1 VSNPTLIIMA
11 GGIGHR
17 YGGLKQIEPVG
28 PEGEILID
36 YSIYDAIR
44 AGFGKIVFLIRR
56 EIEDIFRERV
66 GRAVERHVETAY
78 VFQTLTSLPPGFSV
92 PAQRTKPWGTGHAVL
107 ACKDVVDTNFAV
119 INSDDFYGPGA
130 FDQLAGYLRQAQDQ
144 NGVYD
149 YCMVGYVLSNTLSE
163 HGSVARGVCQVSQDG
178 YLEGIVERTRIE
190 RFADGVKYTLD
201 GEHWIPLPADSTVSM
216 NMWGFTPSF
225 MEELAGHFPRF
236 LASTADLTT
245 AEFFLP
251 NIPNALIQAGKAQ
264 VRVLKTD
271 EKWFGV
277 TYPADR
283 PIVQDAI
290 RRMVAEGI
298 YPQKLWA

>member
-1 VSNPTLIIMA
+1 MSS
-11 GGIGHR
+11 R
-17 YGGLKQIEPVG
+17 
-28 PEGEILID
+28 
-36 YSIYDAIR
+36 
-44 AGFGKIVFLIRR
+44 
-56 EIEDIFRERV
+56 
-66 GRAVERHVETAY
+66 
-78 VFQTLTSLPPGFSV
+78 TLTSLPPGFSV

-225 MEELAGHFPRF
+225 MEELAESFSRVF
-236 LASTADLTT
+236 LQARLTSLRQS
-245 AEFFLP
+245 FFFQ
-251 NIPNALIQAGKAQ
+251 I
-264 VRVLKTD
+264 
-271 EKWFGV
+271 F
-277 TYPADR
+277 
-283 PIVQDAI
+283 
-290 RRMVAEGI
+290 RMH
-298 YPQKLWA
+298 